1 MSGFSLPYLS
11 SERLHHFISEAFAED
26 IGPGDFSS
34 LASVDEACTS
44 SAILKVKSDGILAGI
59 QLAEIIFKQL
69 DPTLRFTAFLQDGAS
84 IKTGDVAFEVSGKA
98 RSILSGERLVL
109 NCMQRMSGVATRTH
123 SLQKMIAHTKA
134 RVLDTRKTSPNSR
147 IIEKWAVAI
156 GGGQNHR
163 YALYD
168 MVMLKDNH
176 IDFAGGIEKA
186 LLATRKYLDQN
197 NLNLRIEIETRNL
210 DELEQVL
217 SVGIADIIMLDNY
230 SMENMQAAVKR
241 VNGQVPLE
249 ASGNVTET
257 TIVQIAET
265 GVDFISIGALT
276 HSYKCLDLSL
286 KALVV
291 K

>member
-1 MSGFSLPYLS
+1 MTGFSLPYLS
-11 SERLHHFISEAFAED
+11 SERIHHFISEALNED
-26 IGPGDFSS
+26 IGPGDYSS
-34 LASVDEACTS
+34 LASVDQSFTS
-44 SAILKVKSDGILAGI
+44 AAILNVKSDGILAGM
-59 QLAEIIFKQL
+59 QLAEMIFKQL
-69 DPTLRFTAFLQDGAS
+69 DSSLVFNAFFKDGAE
-84 IKTGDVAFEVSGKA
+84 IKTGDVAFEVSGNA

-109 NCMQRMSGVATRTH
+109 NCMQRMSGIATRTH
-123 SLQKMIAHTKA
+123 SLQKMIGHTKA
-134 RVLDTRKTSPNSR
+134 KILDTRKTTPNSR

-197 NLNLRIEIETRNL
+197 DLKLKIEIETRNL
-210 DELEQVL
+210 EEMEQVL
-217 SVGIADIIMLDNY
+217 EVGIADVVMLDNF
-230 SMENMQAAVKR
+230 SLENMKAAVKR

-249 ASGNVTET
+249 ASGNVTES
-257 TIVQIAET
+257 TIVPIAET

-276 HSYKCLDLSL
+276 HSYKSLDLSL
-286 KALVV
+286 KARVTQ
-291 K
+291 

>member
-1 MSGFSLPYLS
+1 MTGFSLPYLS

-26 IGPGDFSS
+26 IGPGDYSS
-34 LASVDEACTS
+34 LASVNASCTS
-44 SAILKVKSDGILAGI
+44 AAILKVKSDGILAGM
-59 QLAEIIFKQL
+59 QLAEMIFKQL
-69 DPTLRFTAFLQDGAS
+69 DPSLMFNAYLKDGAA

-109 NCMQRMSGVATRTH
+109 NCMQRMSGVATRTN

-186 LLATRKYLDQN
+186 LIATRNYLDEN
-197 NLNLRIEIETRNL
+197 KLNLRIEIETRNL
-210 DELEQVL
+210 EELEQVL
-217 SVGIADIIMLDNY
+217 EVGIADVIMLDNY
-230 SMENMQAAVKR
+230 SLENMRAAVQR

-249 ASGNVTET
+249 ASGNVTEA
-257 TIVQIAET
+257 TIVPIAET

-276 HSYKCLDLSL
+276 HSYKSLDLSL
-286 KALVV
+286 KAQVAE
-291 K
+291 

>member
-1 MSGFSLPYLS
+1 MTGFSLPYLS

-26 IGPGDFSS
+26 IGPGDYSS
-34 LASVDEACTS
+34 LASVDANSTS
-44 SAILKVKSDGILAGI
+44 AAILKVKSDGILAGM
-59 QLAEIIFKQL
+59 QLAEMIFKQL
-69 DPTLRFTAFLQDGAS
+69 DSSLEFNAFLKDGAA
-84 IKTGDVAFEVSGKA
+84 IKTGDVAFEVRGKA

-109 NCMQRMSGVATRTH
+109 NCMQRMSGVATRTN
-123 SLQKMIAHTKA
+123 SLQKMISHTKA

-186 LLATRKYLDQN
+186 LLATRTYLDQN
-197 NLNLRIEIETRNL
+197 KLDLKIEIETRNI
-210 DELEQVL
+210 DELEQAL
-217 SVGIADIIMLDNY
+217 SVGIADVIMLDNY
-230 SMENMQAAVKR
+230 SLDNMKVAVHL
-241 VNGQVPLE
+241 VNGRVPLE
-249 ASGNVTET
+249 ASGNVTEA
-257 TIVQIAET
+257 TIIPIAET

-276 HSYKCLDLSL
+276 HSYKSLDLSL
-286 KALVV
+286 KAHN

>member
-1 MSGFSLPYLS
+1 MFGFSLPYLS

-26 IGPGDFSS
+26 IGPGDYSS
-34 LASVDEACTS
+34 LASVDESCTRA
-44 SAILKVKSDGILAGI
+44 AILKVKSEGILAGM
-59 QLAEIIFKQL
+59 QLAEMIFKQL
-69 DPTLRFTAFLQDGAS
+69 DNSLVFSAFLKDGAE
-84 IKTGDVAFEVSGKA
+84 IKTGDIAFEVSGKA

-109 NCMQRMSGVATRTH
+109 NCMQRMSGVATRTN
-123 SLQKMIAHTKA
+123 SLQKMIAHTTA
-134 RVLDTRKTSPNSR
+134 TVLDTRKTSPNSR

-186 LLATRKYLDQN
+186 LVATRKYLDQN

-217 SVGIADIIMLDNY
+217 SVGIADVIMLDNY
-230 SMENMQAAVKR
+230 SLENMRAAVQLI
-241 VNGQVPLE
+241 NGLVPLE
-249 ASGNVTET
+249 ASGNVTEA
-257 TIVQIAET
+257 TIVPIAET
-265 GVDFISIGALT
+265 GLDFISIGALT
-276 HSYKCLDLSL
+276 HSYKSLDLSL
-286 KALVV
+286 KARVGE
-291 K
+291 

>member
-1 MSGFSLPYLS
+1 
-11 SERLHHFISEAFAED
+11 
-26 IGPGDFSS
+26 
-34 LASVDEACTS
+34 VDESCTS
-44 SAILKVKSDGILAGI
+44 AAILKVKSEGILAGM
-59 QLAEIIFKQL
+59 QLAEMIFKQL
-69 DPTLRFTAFLQDGAS
+69 DNSLVFSAFLKDGAE
-84 IKTGDVAFEVSGKA
+84 IKTGDIAFEVSGKA

-109 NCMQRMSGVATRTH
+109 NCMQRMSGVATRTN

-186 LLATRKYLDQN
+186 LVATRKYLDQN

-217 SVGIADIIMLDNY
+217 TDGIADVIMLDNY
-230 SMENMQAAVKR
+230 SLENMRAAVQLI
-241 VNGQVPLE
+241 NGLVPLE
-249 ASGNVTET
+249 ASGNVTEA
-257 TIVQIAET
+257 TIVPIAET

-276 HSYKCLDLSL
+276 HSYKSLDLSL
-286 KALVV
+286 KARVGE
-291 K
+291 

>member
-1 MSGFSLPYLS
+1 MTGFSLPYLS
-11 SERLHHFISEAFAED
+11 SERLRHFISEAFAED
-26 IGPGDFSS
+26 IGPGDYSS
-34 LASVDEACTS
+34 LASVDASCTS
-44 SAILKVKSDGILAGI
+44 AAILKVKSDGILAGM
-59 QLAEIIFKQL
+59 QLAEMIFKQL
-69 DPTLRFTAFLQDGAS
+69 DPSLMFNAYLKDGS
-84 IKTGDVAFEVSGKA
+84 EIKIGDVAFEVNGKA

-109 NCMQRMSGVATRTH
+109 NCMQRMSGVATRTN

-134 RVLDTRKTSPNSR
+134 KVLDTRKTSPNSR

-197 NLNLRIEIETRNL
+197 KLDLKIEIETRSL
-210 DELEQVL
+210 EELEQAL
-217 SVGIADIIMLDNY
+217 SVGIADVIMLDNY
-230 SMENMQAAVKR
+230 SLDSMKEAVQL
-241 VNGQVPLE
+241 VNGRVPLE
-249 ASGNVTET
+249 ASGNVTEA
-257 TIVQIAET
+257 TIVPIAET

-276 HSYKCLDLSL
+276 HSYKSLDLSL
-286 KALVV
+286 KAQVAE
-291 K
+291 

>member
-1 MSGFSLPYLS
+1 MTGFSLPYLS

-26 IGPGDFSS
+26 IGPGDYSS
-34 LASVDEACTS
+34 LASVDASCTS
-44 SAILKVKSDGILAGI
+44 AAILKVKSNGILAGMK
-59 QLAEIIFKQL
+59 LAEMIFKQL
-69 DPTLRFTAFLQDGAS
+69 DPTLVFNSFLDDGAE

-123 SLQKMIAHTKA
+123 SLQQMIAHTNAK
-134 RVLDTRKTSPNSR
+134 VLDTRKTSPNSR

-176 IDFAGGIEKA
+176 IDYAGGIEKA
-186 LLATRKYLDQN
+186 LVATRKYLDQN

-210 DELEQVL
+210 DELEQAL
-217 SVGIADIIMLDNY
+217 SVGIADVIMLDNY
-230 SMENMQAAVKR
+230 SLENMIKAVLRVKR
-241 VNGQVPLE
+241 QVPLE
-249 ASGNVTET
+249 ASGNVTEA
-257 TIVQIAET
+257 TIVPIAET

-276 HSYKCLDLSL
+276 HSYKSLDLSL
-286 KALVV
+286 KARVAE
-291 K
+291 